1 MNPPKER
8 PWRRA
13 ARPVSGS
20 PRGSLPVLTL
30 VVAMTA
36 GCRAVLL
43 AATAFWLA
51 GRRLLKAC
59 IYRDGV
65 LVFRQEGTSDR
76 PLPVSI
82 SGARSHG
89 PSVGCRSGCVLRHR
103 VSPGGLFIAAT
114 EMASCCS
121 ASLLSRLHLACA
133 DFMLGQV
140 DLHVEMASSR
150 PFNRCARRRCWLGER
165 RQRAGCVAVAALLA
179 GWRTQ
184 LGRAALASQLACT

>member
-1 MNPPKER
+1 M
-8 PWRRA
+8 
-13 ARPVSGS
+13 
-20 PRGSLPVLTL
+20 LT
-30 VVAMTA
+30 VVAAMTA

-89 PSVGCRSGCVLRHR
+89 PSVGCRSGFLA
-103 VSPGGLFIAAT
+103 SPGFTRWALHRSNRYGVLLF
-114 EMASCCS
+114 SKP
-121 ASLLSRLHLACA
+121 ACA
-133 DFMLGQV
+133 DFVLGHV
-140 DLHVEMASSR
+140 DLHVEMASPR

-184 LGRAALASQLACT
+184 PGRAALASQLACT